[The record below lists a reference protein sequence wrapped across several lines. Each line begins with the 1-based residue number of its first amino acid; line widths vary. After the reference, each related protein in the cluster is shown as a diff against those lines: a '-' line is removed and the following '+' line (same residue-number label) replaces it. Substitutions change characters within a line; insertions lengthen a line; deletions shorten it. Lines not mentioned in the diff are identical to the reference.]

1 MDSITVLLKL
11 PRVIIHF
18 LTEFTLHY
26 QPLDP
31 QYFDQDTL
39 KGYILTTHYKGIKHK
54 NAHISYNTEG
64 IVFIY
69 SYIVILLQVY
79 DTFSTSSRNFTL
91 GVAYFPY
98 EHYTHA

>member
-1 MDSITVLLKL
+1 M
-11 PRVIIHF
+11 
-18 LTEFTLHY
+18 
-26 QPLDP
+26 
-31 QYFDQDTL
+31 
-39 KGYILTTHYKGIKHK
+39 
-54 NAHISYNTEG
+54 
-64 IVFIY
+64 FIY